1 MNPAN
6 SSVFSSNNINNNILN
21 KSALWKNLV
30 SRRVGNAVIFF
41 PCFSTPGIFKWLWEM
56 IINPWTL
63 SKLLNFGDF
72 FTVTGGWSNL
82 VKPYHG
88 VFCVICHL
96 NTWYV
101 SLAIKLI
108 LYLTFICY
116 TWHLNT
122 WNVFSCHIILL
133 YLTSNYLLYCTWHLH
148 ICYTCHLNMF
158 YTFHLNMFY
167 TCQSSKYVLYLPS
180 KYVLYMTYKYVLYM
194 TYKYFFVILA
204 ICWIVKVRLSWL
216 LET

>member
-82 VKPYHG
+82 VKSYHG

-122 WNVFSCHIILL
+122 WNVF
-133 YLTSNYLLYCTWHLH
+133 
-148 ICYTCHLNMF
+148 F
-158 YTFHLNMFY
+158 
-167 TCQSSKYVLYLPS
+167 LP
-180 KYVLYMTYKYVLYM
+180 YN
-194 TYKYFFVILA
+194 FVILD
-204 ICWIVKVRLSWL
+204 I
-216 LET
+216 